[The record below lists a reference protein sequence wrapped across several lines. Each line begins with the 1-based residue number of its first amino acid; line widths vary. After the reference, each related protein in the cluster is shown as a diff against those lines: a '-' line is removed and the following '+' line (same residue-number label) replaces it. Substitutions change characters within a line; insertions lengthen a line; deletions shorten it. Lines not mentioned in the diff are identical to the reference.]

1 MASSSTRKGKGK
13 SSQITIQITGKG
25 SEAYKDIDWKTL
37 SDDEARAI
45 EKEASLA
52 WKVLSNT
59 QTQALQDASV
69 EDVEKKLSEILK
81 LTNSEIDLS
90 ESVLLDYYVC
100 GFWWAKE
107 RGFTT
112 QQLSGFFTVLHTLL
126 ENIREKQLSL
136 ADNLSEFRK
145 MLVGIGADNNS
156 PSKGLDFF
164 DLEHAKAI
172 TDFLQ
177 GTLFQHHK
185 MYEFLFHSERTE
197 EIVGTEL
204 VVEVLPPAA
213 MPYPPPLD
221 EGLSEE
227 VYLRHVAPPPPTPT
241 PEPQPQEEDT
251 EEEAGTD
258 IKSETPKLIE
268 EQVGAAE
275 AASLV
280 QPEALLASVTA
291 EEVKTM
297 FDRVSKELFAGLQS
311 EISEKLLEREAEI
324 IGRINKIHRVAEA

>member
-1 MASSSTRKGKGK
+1 MASSSTKKGKGK

-37 SDDEARAI
+37 SDDEAKAI

-59 QTQALQDASV
+59 QTQALQDLPV
-69 EDVEKKLSEILK
+69 EEVEKKLSEILK
-81 LTNSEIDLS
+81 LTSPEIDLC
-90 ESVLLDYYVC
+90 ESVLLDYYVS

-112 QQLSGFFTVLHTLL
+112 QQLSGFFTVLHQLL

-136 ADNLSEFRK
+136 TDNLSEFRK
-145 MLVGIGADNNS
+145 TLVGIGADNNT
-156 PSKGLDFF
+156 PSRGLDFF

-177 GTLFQHHK
+177 STLFQHHK
-185 MYEFLFHSERTE
+185 MYEFLFHSERKE

-204 VVEVLPPAA
+204 VVDVLPPAA
-213 MPYPPPLD
+213 MPHPPPLD
-221 EGLSEE
+221 EGLREE
-227 VYLRHVAPPPPTPT
+227 VYLRHIAPAPPTPS
-241 PEPQPQEEDT
+241 PEPQPQEGST
-251 EEEAGTD
+251 EEEGVSD
-258 IKSETPKLIE
+258 RGETPKTR
-268 EQVGAAE
+268 AE
-275 AASLV
+275 AVSSGE
-280 QPEALLASVTA
+280 QEDLLAGVTP

-297 FDRVSKELFAGLQS
+297 FDRVSKELFAGLQND
-311 EISEKLLEREAEI
+311 ISEKLMEREAEI
-324 IGRINKIHRVAEA
+324 IGRINKIHRVAET